1 MSWQVNLHGR
11 QRKVQ
16 FPPKMITTPPK
27 KQKKKP
33 QLPLYHFFYNFPDPT
48 LLGWVPTLIYYIV
61 TYKSIS
67 TLNSKDHHMQAAYAK
82 IK

>member
-1 MSWQVNLHGR
+1 
-11 QRKVQ
+11 
-16 FPPKMITTPPK
+16 MITTPPK

-67 TLNSKDHHMQAAYAK
+67 TLNSKDHHMQAAYVK
-82 IK
+82 LK